1 MKLHLSIIL
10 KLLLSLGLLLISQLA
25 MYFLN
30 MDLFSIDGINDFL
43 SILLG
48 SIRFGISSTVVF
60 LLPFIFLSIIPLPIR
75 GNKYYKRLSNF
86 FYILGTNIILALNCI
101 DLGYYKFTYKRIA
114 YDFFNYLGVGGDFKE
129 LIPQF
134 ARDYWHIVLIFV
146 ILNIIFALFRK
157 TIDKRYSSEL
167 IIPQRRWYLNN
178 LALFILLLGLSVIG
192 QRGGLQLRPL
202 GIVHANLYTSSQNT
216 ALVLNTPFTLYR
228 TWGKTGIDPREYF
241 KNKEE
246 LNKYFNP
253 VIQPRKTNIDTL
265 FASPLELGK
274 TNIIVIVLESF
285 SEEYTREYTPFLSS
299 LSKKSIVFNGYANAK
314 RSIDGLP
321 AILSSLPLLSEE
333 SFITSQYGN
342 NNLSSFASLLKP
354 YNYKTSFFHGGYNG
368 TMGFDA
374 FTKNIGFDDYY
385 GRREYNNDK
394 DYDGNWG
401 IFDEPFLQYMV
412 RELDKYKEP
421 FISSVFTLS
430 SHHPYTIPS
439 QHRDRFPKGTMIVH
453 ETIGYADYALEK
465 FFEEAQK
472 KSWYKNTLFIITAD
486 HSAITEEE
494 EYTTLLGK
502 YRIPIIFYHPD
513 LKQGLFANKDID
525 QADILPTA
533 MSMIGYCEPFIG
545 FGQDAFSEVDNSYIL
560 YVSGEY
566 ILREGDYVIRF
577 NDGLYSRLYFL
588 PNDKNA
594 KKDISEDN
602 KEILES
608 MTQRIKAIIQEYN
621 TRMIENKLVIKDEKR

>member
-1 MKLHLSIIL
+1 MKIHLSIIL
-10 KLLLSLGLLLISQLA
+10 KFLLSLGLLLITQLA

-30 MDLFSIDGINDFL
+30 MDLFSLDGINDFL

-75 GNKYYKRLSNF
+75 GNKHYKRLSNF
-86 FYILGTNIILALNCI
+86 FYILGTNIMLALNSI

-241 KNKEE
+241 KDKEE

-265 FASPLELGK
+265 FANPLELGK

-285 SEEYTREYTPFLSS
+285 SEEYTKEYTPFLSS

-513 LKQGLFANKDID
+513 LKQGLFTNKDID

-566 ILREGDYVIRF
+566 ILREGDYILRF